1 MAWWLK
7 TWTLEP
13 NCQGLQLQGNHF
25 LAGRPEASYV
35 IGQCLS
41 LFICKLGM
49 IIKPMI
55 HRVVMKV
62 KSAIVYKV
70 IRGERDT

>member
-1 MAWWLK
+1 MVVKNMDIGAKLSGM
-7 TWTLEP
+7 
-13 NCQGLQLQGNHF
+13 QSQGNHF
-25 LAGRPEASYV
+25 LAGRPEASYL
-35 IGQCLS
+35 IGLCLS

-62 KSAIVYKV
+62 KSVIVYKV